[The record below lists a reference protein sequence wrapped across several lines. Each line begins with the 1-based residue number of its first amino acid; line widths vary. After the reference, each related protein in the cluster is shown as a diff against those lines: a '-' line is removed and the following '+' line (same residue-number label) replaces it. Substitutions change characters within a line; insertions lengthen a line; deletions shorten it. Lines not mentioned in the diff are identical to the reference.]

1 MQDIVLQNNLIE
13 TLDNVVLRI
22 EEIVTDQSA
31 LTQINIDILK
41 NDVRTLYKTI
51 CQIEQT
57 LPSYPDTPIH
67 KLKNSVEDL
76 KRKVEQQ
83 IESEAV
89 PKPIPN
95 PDAFSFRPVVEDE
108 SPDTPDTGRTEEMPA
123 SSSASPGQAI
133 APESFQ
139 SEPDSTILNGG
150 TSLANSSS
158 NPNPDEPVFPEI
170 QNQTIQN
177 QQNGSHQDILPSPR
191 PSSQSDPDSRPL
203 PDSLPEE
210 GTEREPGQDPASTQ
224 TRGTEAGIPGI
235 DTVPAQADDAPGA
248 PDLSD
253 FMPKADE
260 EPESYVTELT
270 AMAQANAKE
279 QDMSRIAV
287 SSTAMPDEKVARMV
301 ANRWNAAS
309 HEPRGPQ
316 PAGPDRDEASRPGI
330 FSRLKETEALKQNP
344 QNGLKDLF
352 EKLKSNRTV
361 NDSRQRQAQD
371 LRSLIGLNEK
381 FLFINKLFKGNIND
395 YKQMLDQFDQA
406 ESRIEIENIL
416 QPLKD
421 KYQWDTESLAY
432 ITLADLI
439 SKKFP
444 EA

>member
-1 MQDIVLQNNLIE
+1 
-13 TLDNVVLRI
+13 
-22 EEIVTDQSA
+22 
-31 LTQINIDILK
+31 
-41 NDVRTLYKTI
+41 
-51 CQIEQT
+51 
-57 LPSYPDTPIH
+57 
-67 KLKNSVEDL
+67 
-76 KRKVEQQ
+76 
-83 IESEAV
+83 
-89 PKPIPN
+89 
-95 PDAFSFRPVVEDE
+95 
-108 SPDTPDTGRTEEMPA
+108 
-123 SSSASPGQAI
+123 
-133 APESFQ
+133 
-139 SEPDSTILNGG
+139 
-150 TSLANSSS
+150 
-158 NPNPDEPVFPEI
+158 
-170 QNQTIQN
+170 
-177 QQNGSHQDILPSPR
+177 
-191 PSSQSDPDSRPL
+191 
-203 PDSLPEE
+203 
-210 GTEREPGQDPASTQ
+210 
-224 TRGTEAGIPGI
+224 
-235 DTVPAQADDAPGA
+235 
-248 PDLSD
+248 
-253 FMPKADE
+253 MPKADE